1 MLEQYKDCINMGIG
15 YMSSEE
21 YDKAI
26 KKFEEALEYDSQD
39 AEVYIHLGNAY
50 ANKEE
55 YNQSIAYFK
64 KALVIKKDDGEV
76 LFNIGN
82 IYFLKD
88 EYADAIKYYNR
99 AEKSGYEYVELYEV
113 MAEIFII
120 TGDFVQAL
128 RNINKA
134 IAIEPL
140 NGELWIQKVALQI
153 NMGSYDEALE
163 TLEEFKEVLP
173 DSIEIYHLA
182 SNILCKMDRI
192 DEAELIA
199 LEAVS
204 KFPEDGFA
212 KLIHIKVL
220 IEAGKF
226 EKAQTEIDEIK
237 IKGIATGLEREI
249 ALQESMIY
257 AYDNRTD
264 KVIET
269 LQHALEYEKDDPEL
283 LHLLLTTYVT
293 TRDFNKIYELSEYMT
308 TLDLPPEINAEAR
321 FYYAKTCK
329 ELKGTEKAQKMFET
343 LVKDLRRITIDNP
356 TLYEVYIYRLLCDI
370 EVKNYEE
377 ALELADY
384 LETLYPEKADGHAFR
399 YLVYK
404 DKGDEKNAELEFE
417 KAKKANP
424 NIGL

>member
-1 MLEQYKDCINMGIG
+1 MVEKYKDCINMGIG

-55 YNQSIAYFK
+55 YNQAIAYFK
-64 KALVIKKDDGEV
+64 KALVIKKDDGEI

-88 EYADAIKYYNR
+88 EYADAVKYYNR
-99 AEKSGYEYVELYEV
+99 AEKNGYEYVELYEV

-120 TGDFVQAL
+120 TGDFIQAL

-140 NGELWIQKVALQI
+140 NGELWIQKVALQM
-153 NMGSYDEALE
+153 NMGGYNEALE

-182 SNILCKMDRI
+182 SNILCKMDRA
-192 DEAELIA
+192 DEAESIA

-212 KLIHIKVL
+212 KLIYIKVL

-237 IKGIATGLEREI
+237 TKGIAVGLEKEI
-249 ALQESMIY
+249 ALQESTIY

-269 LQHALEYEKDDPEL
+269 LQSALEYEKDDPEL

-293 TRDFNKIYELSEYMT
+293 TRDFNKIYELSEYMI

-321 FYYAKTCK
+321 FYYARSYK
-329 ELKGTEKAQKMFET
+329 ELKGPEKAQKMFET
-343 LVKDLRRITIDNP
+343 LVKELRRITIDNP
-356 TLYEVYIYRLLCDI
+356 TLYEVYIYRLLCNI

-404 DKGDEKNAELEFE
+404 DMGDEKNAELEFE
-417 KAKKANP
+417 KAKKINP